1 MDVWQL
7 IARDHENIG
16 QLIHKA
22 PFTLNGP
29 GVVRNRERLLA
40 DLMDQLDAHGAAL
53 DASLYAPL
61 RQESRTQ
68 RLIEEL
74 RRERQVFMKQLASL
88 AQYRRRSSAGW
99 LDTFEDTTAL
109 VDQYFHRHNHELIPL
124 ARGLL
129 SPEEARNAMRVFIRA
144 KLGALKAR
152 RRSSGRLVSGE
163 LALTATISASA
174 VGLGLL
180 AWRAG
185 LFSGLGAR
193 TGRLSQ
199 RSENSNR
206 QVRGAF
212 AVSPA
217 PNSRSIGASEG
228 RRTSESPYAAIFR
241 RIAHEEPSKH
251 SEADPELGSPAG
263 DVLYTVS
270 SVRDGLRELVLPT
283 LTEASEAWAAHGYQV
298 YLKDETLSEHRD
310 RITKHP
316 RVLFRIARA
325 TLPTELVAKKG
336 HLFVMQQ
343 GKAENEVLFGARPP
357 GSSEE
362 EAMSTQNTGLRSDGE
377 LTPEKLQEIFGR
389 ALKLALTD
397 PL

>member
-16 QLIHKA
+16 QLIHEA
-22 PFTLNGP
+22 PFALNGP
-29 GVVRNRERLLA
+29 GVLRNRERLLA
-40 DLMDQLDAHGAAL
+40 DLMDQLEAHGAAL

-109 VDQYFHRHNHELIPL
+109 VDQYFHRHNHEFIPL
-124 ARGLL
+124 ARKLL
-129 SPEEARNAMRVFIRA
+129 PPEEARSAMRVFIRA
-144 KLGALKAR
+144 KMGALKA

-163 LALTATISASA
+163 LALTATISATA

-180 AWRAG
+180 AWRAS

-199 RSENSNR
+199 RSENSKR
-206 QVRGAF
+206 PVRGAF
-212 AVSPA
+212 AVAPA
-217 PNSRSIGASEG
+217 PNSRSISASEG
-228 RRTSESPYAAIFR
+228 GRTSESPYAAIFR
-241 RIAHEEPSKH
+241 RVAHEEPSRY
-251 SEADPELGSPAG
+251 SEAESELGSPAG
-263 DVLYTVS
+263 DVLYTVRT
-270 SVRDGLRELVLPT
+270 VRDGLRELVLPT

-298 YLKDETLSEHRD
+298 YVKDETLSEHRD
-310 RITKHP
+310 RIMEHP

-336 HLFVMQQ
+336 HLFVLQQ

-362 EAMSTQNTGLRSDGE
+362 EAMSTQNTSLRSDGE
-377 LTPEKLQEIFGR
+377 LTPEKLQDILGR